1 MYFLLII
8 LSLCIQSAS
17 SQSGLC
23 RMSCGGIPI
32 KYPLSIDEGC
42 GSPYY
47 RNMLACGPNSTELRL
62 RTPSGTYPVKSINYA
77 DPHMVIYDPSMWSCH
92 ADGTPAPPFSLD
104 TSTRFSLSPKN
115 EYLFFNCREESV
127 IIEPKPKFCERF
139 PERCDSACDSAAYL
153 CRSIPGCPD
162 ALVERRISCCSYYPK
177 AAASLRLMLRQCE
190 SYTSIYWRDMASS
203 SFGPYDQSPE
213 FGIRVDFE
221 IPPATTFICLHSWDT
236 EKGEGTCGF
245 DTATR
250 NFLCLC
256 QETNV
261 TTYCTDPGMS
271 HKKSNGLIAGTATVV
286 SFAGVASIGALVWR
300 FKQRSSWL
308 LLRFGRVTDLEAAS
322 SLGLNRRHCL
332 QLSGIVVVFFI
343 DCGWYLHRFSGNTK
357 NAVVVV

>member
-23 RMSCGGIPI
+23 RRSCGGIPI

-104 TSTRFSLSPKN
+104 TKTRFT
-115 EYLFFNCREESV
+115 
-127 IIEPKPKFCERF
+127 
-139 PERCDSACDSAAYL
+139 
-153 CRSIPGCPD
+153 
-162 ALVERRISCCSYYPK
+162 ALRPR
-177 AAASLRLMLRQCE
+177 AS
-190 SYTSIYWRDMASS
+190 TSS
-203 SFGPYDQSPE
+203 S
-213 FGIRVDFE
+213 
-221 IPPATTFICLHSWDT
+221 
-236 EKGEGTCGF
+236 
-245 DTATR
+245 TAGK
-250 NFLCLC
+250 N
-256 QETNV
+256 
-261 TTYCTDPGMS
+261 PGMS

-332 QLSGIVVVFFI
+332 QLSGIVVAFFI

>member
-1 MYFLLII
+1 M
-8 LSLCIQSAS
+8 
-17 SQSGLC
+17 
-23 RMSCGGIPI
+23 
-32 KYPLSIDEGC
+32 
-42 GSPYY
+42 
-47 RNMLACGPNSTELRL
+47 
-62 RTPSGTYPVKSINYA
+62 
-77 DPHMVIYDPSMWSCH
+77 
-92 ADGTPAPPFSLD
+92 
-104 TSTRFSLSPKN
+104 
-115 EYLFFNCREESV
+115 
-127 IIEPKPKFCERF
+127 
-139 PERCDSACDSAAYL
+139 
-153 CRSIPGCPD
+153 PGCPD

-221 IPPATTFICLHSWDT
+221 IPVTTRCLHCRDP

-286 SFAGVASIGALVWR
+286 SFAGVASIGALVWYLKKMRTNKVTCGVQTNENR
-300 FKQRSSWL
+300 F
-308 LLRFGRVTDLEAAS
+308 F
-322 SLGLNRRHCL
+322 
-332 QLSGIVVVFFI
+332 
-343 DCGWYLHRFSGNTK
+343 
-357 NAVVVV
+357 